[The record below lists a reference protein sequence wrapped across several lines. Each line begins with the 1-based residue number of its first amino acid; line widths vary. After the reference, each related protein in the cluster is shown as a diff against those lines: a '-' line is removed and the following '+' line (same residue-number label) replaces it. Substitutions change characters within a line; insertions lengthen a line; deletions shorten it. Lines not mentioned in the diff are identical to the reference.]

1 MLIRIVQVHALSCL
15 KEFFLVSHS
24 FFLAV
29 SFSFIFFSFS
39 NKKIENW
46 TLKICFFNLDY
57 LDKTTNYGLKS
68 SISVQIRQ
76 HQVNIFKLFLQ
87 NYSMHTAQIIYF
99 FFNCIFLGHQ
109 IEDKLCQ
116 MHTNFAHYCGVKLTD
131 NRQKIWLDKIY
142 SFVLLI
148 ADTNINT
155 NASETDLTSNKNRI
169 SQRKK
174 AKSAF
179 AEVTFVCSSKEKI
192 TT

>member
-1 MLIRIVQVHALSCL
+1 MSERILSSL
-15 KEFFLVSHS
+15 SFL
-24 FFLAV
+24 F

-39 NKKIENW
+39 NKKIENR
-46 TLKICFFNLDY
+46 TLKICFFNLDN
-57 LDKTTNYGLKS
+57 TTNYGLKS
-68 SISVQIRQ
+68 PISVQIRQ
-76 HQVNIFKLFLQ
+76 HLVNIFKLSLQ

-99 FFNCIFLGHQ
+99 FFNSILFGHQ

-116 MHTNFAHYCGVKLTD
+116 IHTNFAHYCGVKLTD
-131 NRQKIWLDKIY
+131 NRRKIWLDKIY

-174 AKSAF
+174 KPK
-179 AEVTFVCSSKEKI
+179 VHLQR
-192 TT
+192 